1 MNITKRRKWL
11 WTTLLPLLAL
21 TAFQLCASASEGI
34 ERRSPSPNE
43 IRESKRL
50 AREHFG
56 DQAVD
61 GVRALHGSHHDRD
74 LSERSVRGKSISE
87 AVSQLTG
94 TAINPLLG
102 ITALGMYRYFTT
114 PPNLQDQLPFYDQP
128 YVWIPLI
135 AIMVIMF
142 FKSTICEAMPFL
154 KVPLNALGDL
164 VHKGG
169 ACLVL
174 PVVLYEF
181 AQVFAVPTAD
191 VLAAA
196 GDFVF
201 PTAYAA
207 EGVSSSLSDGW
218 MTLGWIVSS
227 IVGAV
232 SYAAVWVVWNV
243 VDVAILVLPVPFL
256 DIILKSFRHAVM
268 ALLTGA
274 ATLHPLLG
282 LVVSLMILWICFRL
296 AGWAFRLSVMGFVF
310 ATDILLW
317 RKSGTINGTVGIPAF
332 ITATAG
338 KRWKLP
344 ARQYGRLRYETDGT
358 LYFVWRS
365 WLVGLKHEKKLGHS
379 NDYQGGS
386 TLLYPMVFESAGEN
400 VLFRLPPRYRRD
412 SLAITNALGLCGCRD
427 VSIIRNT
434 WKLVRQLFSTR
445 KTADSLGK

>member
-1 MNITKRRKWL
+1 M
-11 WTTLLPLLAL
+11 
-21 TAFQLCASASEGI
+21 AFPLCASASDGTDG
-34 ERRSPSPNE
+34 RNPTPNE
-43 IRESKRL
+43 RQEAERL

-56 DQAVD
+56 DQTVD
-61 GVRALHGSHHDRD
+61 GVRALQGGHHDRN

-102 ITALGMYRYFTT
+102 ITVLGMYRYFTT
-114 PPNLQDQLPFYDQP
+114 PPGLQDQLPFYDQP

-135 AIMVIMF
+135 AIMILML
-142 FKSTICEAMPFL
+142 FKSTLCEAIPFL

-169 ACLVL
+169 ACVVL

-196 GDFVF
+196 GDFVC

-207 EGVSSSLSDGW
+207 EGVNGSLSDGW
-218 MTLGWIVSS
+218 MPLGWIVSS
-227 IVGAV
+227 IIGAI
-232 SYAAVWVVWNV
+232 SYATVWVVWNV

-256 DIILKSFRHAVM
+256 DAILKSFRHVVM
-268 ALLTGA
+268 AFLTGA
-274 ATLHPLLG
+274 VALHPLMG
-282 LVVSLMILWICFRL
+282 LVVSLMMLCICWRL

-310 ATDILLW
+310 ATDLLLW
-317 RKSGTINGTVGIPAF
+317 RKSGTIDGTVGIPAF

-344 ARQYGRLRYETDGT
+344 ARQYGRLRRETDGT

-365 WLVGLKHEKKLGHS
+365 WLVGLKYEENLGRS
-379 NDYQGGS
+379 GDYQGGS
-386 TLLYPMVFESAGEN
+386 ALLYPMVLEGTGEN

-412 SLAITNALGLCGCRD
+412 SQEVVNALGLCGCRD

-434 WKLVRQLFSTR
+434 WKLVRQFFSTR